1 MDEIVKKFAGLG
13 VPGLFLLVA
22 MSAASASGLV
32 GAAVI
37 TSALAALGPFGILGG
52 IATLGALGLSSDK
65 LAEYGYEK
73 IAVRVIKEQLKTVSK
88 QDMIKK
94 VEKYPISNG
103 MKLKIIDFIE
113 KA

>member
-52 IATLGALGLSSDK
+52 VATLGVIGLSADK
-65 LAEYGYEK
+65 IAEIGYEK
-73 IAVRVIKEQLKTVSK
+73 VTVLVVKEQLKTTSK

-94 VEKYPISNG
+94 VNKYPVSSG